1 MTEVLRNRVCVAGA
15 TGYLGAR
22 VVAEFR
28 ARGAPVVAI
37 AKDHSKAATLARLS
51 GLGATIAFVDAAL
64 LEPYT
69 AALDDVA
76 VAVTCLASSNVKVD
90 SRSDFWAIDRDA
102 NIRFGLAAINAGARQ
117 IVLVAT
123 FEGRESRHCTAFSEA
138 KEQAVDAIGDA
149 CRTAGIAFTVIR
161 PTAYFSDLTNRAF
174 ESVRKNGRYSVIGA
188 GSHRINPVHGDDVA
202 AFLAESVY
210 VPGRAGR
217 EHKVGGPDVF
227 TFREIGELAAD
238 VLGKREILQIRC
250 VSLLS
255 LRATAMIAGAVGV
268 VSRKSRRFAAI
279 LRWMIYSGMHDAVA
293 QSCGRRRLSDEF
305 MAKADKLRARAPAA
319 INL

>member
-1 MTEVLRNRVCVAGA
+1 MTEVVSDRVCVAGA

-28 ARGAPVVAI
+28 ARGAPVVAFV
-37 AKDHSKAATLARLS
+37 KDHSKAATLARLS
-51 GLGATIAFVDAAL
+51 ELGATIAFVDAAL

-69 AALDDVA
+69 AALVDVA
-76 VAVTCLASSNVKVD
+76 VAVTCLASSNVQVD
-90 SRSDFWAIDRDA
+90 SRSNFWAIDRDA
-102 NIRFGLAAINAGARQ
+102 NIRFGLAAISAGARQ

-123 FEGRESRHCTAFSEA
+123 FEGRESRHFTEFSDA

-149 CRTAGIAFTVIR
+149 CRSAGIAFTVIR

-174 ESVRKNGRYSVIGA
+174 DSVRKNGRYGVIGT

-202 AFLAESVY
+202 AFLAESVND
-210 VPGRAGR
+210 PGRAGR

-227 TFREIGELAAD
+227 TFLEIGELAAD
-238 VLGKREILQIRC
+238 VLGKRETLQIRR

-255 LRATAMIAGAVGV
+255 LRVTAMIAGAAGL
-268 VSRKSRRFAAI
+268 VSRKSRRFTAV
-279 LRWMIYSGMHDAVA
+279 LRWMIYAGTHDAVA

-305 MAKADKLRARAPAA
+305 MAKADTLKVRARAA
-319 INL
+319 IGL